1 MTTLRTPRRKTAAA
15 SAIVVAALLTTAA
28 CGGGGGKGGN
38 ENGKDG
44 AGPGFNAANNK
55 VLNPSTKKG
64 GTLKF
69 IGTQDADS
77 WDPQRGYYGFMWDF
91 ARYYTRTLIS
101 YKPAPGKESEELV
114 PDLAE
119 GLATVSPDKK
129 TYTYK
134 LKKGIKWEDG
144 KEVTSQHVK
153 YGISRIWA
161 DKVIS
166 GGPLYLRDVLDPE
179 KKYKG
184 PYEDKDPKQAN
195 LTAIETPDDH
205 TIVFKLPA
213 PNVDFEQMLA
223 MPSGTPV
230 RPDLDTKSKY
240 ALKPASVGPYKFESY
255 EPNKSMKLVRNPNW
269 DAKTDTIRAAL
280 PDKIDVT
287 FIPNA
292 DEMDNRLINGDYD
305 IDINGTGLSS
315 AGRTKAI
322 QKHKGNIDNP
332 DTGYIRYAVF
342 PQTVAPMNNKDCRK
356 AVIYGS
362 DHKSLQTAR
371 GGPMAGGDIAPN
383 MLPKIISGADPKY
396 DPYGVLENSGA
407 ANEAKAKQALKDCGK
422 PGGFSTTIAVRNN
435 KPAEVATAQSMQA
448 SLAKIGIKAEI
459 DQYDGAQSNTVIGA
473 PEVVKKKNYGI
484 IIMGW
489 GPDFS
494 SGQGFLLPLVGSK
507 YITPSGNNNYSM
519 LKDPKVDKGLAD
531 AIAAKTPE
539 EAAKIYADVNKMV
552 SEHAVYL
559 PFVYEKNI
567 KWRSSRLTNIYT
579 TTNNNGYYDYAS
591 VGVVK

>member
-15 SAIVVAALLTTAA
+15 SAVVVAALLTTAA
-28 CGGGGGKGGN
+28 CGGGGGS
-38 ENGKDG
+38 KDG
-44 AGPGFNAANNK
+44 NGADGKGPGFNAANSK
-55 VLNPSTKKG
+55 VLNASDKKG
-64 GTLKF
+64 GTLKY

-114 PDLAE
+114 PDLAT
-119 GLATVSPDKK
+119 GLAEVSADKK

-134 LKKGIKWEDG
+134 LKDGIKWEDG
-144 KEVTSQHVK
+144 KPITSQHIK

-166 GGPLYLRDVLDPE
+166 GGPLYIQQVLDPD

-184 PYEDKDPKQAN
+184 PYEDKSKDQSA
-195 LTAIETPDDH
+195 LTSIETPDEK

-223 MPSGTPV
+223 MPTATPV

-240 ALKPASVGPYKFESY
+240 ALKPASVGPYKFDSY
-255 EPNKSMKLVRNPNW
+255 EPNKSIKLSRNPNW
-269 DAKTDTIRAAL
+269 DAKTDTIRKAL

-287 FIPNA
+287 LITNA

-305 IDINGTGLSS
+305 LDLNGTGLSS
-315 AGRTKAI
+315 AGRAKAI

-342 PQTVAPMNNKDCRK
+342 PQTVAPMDNIHCRK

-383 MLPKIISGADPKY
+383 MLPKIINGADPKY
-396 DPYGVLENSGA
+396 DPYGVLENDGA
-407 ANEAKAKQALKDCGK
+407 ANATKAKEELKLCNK
-422 PGGFSTTIAVRNN
+422 PTGFKTTIAVRNN

-448 SLAKIGIKAEI
+448 SLAKVGIQAEV
-459 DQYDGAQSNTVIGA
+459 DQYDGSQSSTVIGA

-484 IIMGW
+484 IVMGW

-494 SGQGFLLPLVGSK
+494 SGQGYLLPLVGSK

-531 AIAAKTPE
+531 GIAAKTPE
-539 EAAKIYADVNKMV
+539 EAAKVYADVNKMV

-567 KWRSSRLTNIYT
+567 KWRSSRLTNVYT
-579 TTNNNGYYDYAS
+579 TTNNNGFYDYAS
-591 VGVVK
+591 IGVVK